1 MLLGRPPWCEVRDEC
16 TQISSICYSPLPRCV
31 VPYCARM
38 FLHRMLAKYPKH
50 RLTYNQII
58 HDPFFSEI
66 DWTAIRMR
74 EAARPNCQVE
84 FSQGG
89 RYTHD
94 CDSCPNFTWLSS
106 TMANRRTSFTAHKGR
121 MSAMPRI
128 RRHLDR
134 GKRIMRIRV
143 HAHFLPTHFKIASQ
157 TDAAARRRAEAFA
170 VLFGKSSSSRDT
182 PYRTGSVES

>member
-1 MLLGRPPWCEVRDEC
+1 
-16 TQISSICYSPLPRCV
+16 
-31 VPYCARM
+31 
-38 FLHRMLAKYPKH
+38 MLAKYPKH
-50 RLTYNQII
+50 RLTYKQII

-74 EAARPNCQVE
+74 EAARPNCQVARKVREDEQSKSVE
-84 FSQGG
+84 FSQGS

-94 CDSCPNFTWLSS
+94 CDSYPNFTWLSS

-157 TDAAARRRAEAFA
+157 TDVAACRRAEAFE
-170 VLFGKSSSSRDT
+170 V
-182 PYRTGSVES
+182 